1 VETSICVVGLEGL
14 QLIRISLGGRMKVR
28 RQDGHQAIAPAAIC
42 VVLLLVA
49 PSAGKAQ
56 DNCVLDA
63 SEVRHGTQAIDAQFT
78 DPDTLWRPKLGLPNN
93 IQSITW
99 SRDPALCAE
108 ALHHLHRV
116 ADSLGWRRYS
126 RETEAR
132 VLVFIVEP
140 ELSVV
145 IEHDDLDALTF
156 FDRRWRYLVTLRLLS

>member
-1 VETSICVVGLEGL
+1 METSICVVGLEGL

-78 DPDTLWRPKLGLPNN
+78 DPDTLWRPKLGLPSPTRTRHSNQAQRIPRRRGPTRKN
-93 IQSITW
+93 I
-99 SRDPALCAE
+99 RC
-108 ALHHLHRV
+108 
-116 ADSLGWRRYS
+116 
-126 RETEAR
+126 
-132 VLVFIVEP
+132 
-140 ELSVV
+140 ELTSG
-145 IEHDDLDALTF
+145 
-156 FDRRWRYLVTLRLLS
+156 